1 MTSTEESTPPPPR
14 AVPAQR
20 TGTDPELDRIAGRI
34 RALAQRGRADGSDTR
49 VLDRVVEDLERG
61 GATLAGTDLVAA
73 YPPEVLL
80 PDATARG
87 RSTLEGWLGV
97 ARDVLVFAPIALTWW
112 RLRGALSAYQASR
125 SEEPFL
131 LGWARGFPQGSPAEA
146 TTVTLGTSA
155 LHVTLLILVVVAL
168 TLAVHALHQNRERN
182 LSREQE
188 RHELAAEL
196 ALATFLLATPA
207 RPAGKPLDSR
217 SADRLAAQLNAGTQ
231 QLETALRRT
240 SEEIQAVLETGPGSR
255 IQTALDGWTKT
266 VDELT
271 RLIRALTPPS
281 QLAQDLIRIREQ
293 TAEDEA
299 KLRAAIET
307 LVGDLR
313 RAQEATG
320 QEIHRH
326 DLAVAAVRELARS
339 LGETL
344 MVFTE
349 RAENLVDSTR
359 GIWQL
364 VDRLDTRS
372 GQLPPAGLDNADP
385 PPYRGRP

>member
-1 MTSTEESTPPPPR
+1 MTSTEEATPPNP
-14 AVPAQR
+14 ASVPAQR
-20 TGTDPELDRIAGRI
+20 TGTDPQLDRVAGRI
-34 RALAQRGRADGSDTR
+34 RDLAGRARDDGSDTR
-49 VLDRVVEDLERG
+49 VLDHVVADLERG

-80 PDATARG
+80 PDAPSKGRG
-87 RSTLEGWLGV
+87 TLEGWLGV

-112 RLRGALSAYQASR
+112 RLRGALAAYDATR
-125 SEEPFL
+125 SEDPFL
-131 LGWARGFPQGSPAEA
+131 LGWARGFPQGHPPEP

-155 LHVTLLILVVVAL
+155 LHVTLLILAVVVL
-168 TLAVHALHQNRERN
+168 TLALHALQRSRERR
-182 LSREQE
+182 LSREEE
-188 RHELAAEL
+188 RGQLATEL
-196 ALATFLLATPA
+196 ALATFLLSTPA

-217 SADRLAAQLNAGTQ
+217 SAEKLASQLNAGTEAL
-231 QLETALRRT
+231 QLALHRT
-240 SEEIQAVLETGPGSR
+240 SQEITAALETGPASR
-255 IQTALDGWTKT
+255 IQSALDGWTKT

-271 RLIRALTPPS
+271 RMIRALTPPN
-281 QLAQDLIRIREQ
+281 QLAQELIRLREQ

-307 LVGDLR
+307 LVADLR
-313 RAQEATG
+313 RAQETTG

-326 DLAVAAVRELARS
+326 DQAVAAVRDLARS

-344 MVFTE
+344 LVFTE

-364 VDRLDTRS
+364 VDRLDSRLPS
-372 GQLPPAGLDNADP
+372 GGLDNADP